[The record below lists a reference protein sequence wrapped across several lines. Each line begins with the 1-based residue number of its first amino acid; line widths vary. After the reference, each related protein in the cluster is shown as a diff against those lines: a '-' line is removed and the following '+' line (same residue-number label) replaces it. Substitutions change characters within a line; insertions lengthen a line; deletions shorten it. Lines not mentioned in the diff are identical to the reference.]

1 MKYPI
6 ENEYDYL
13 VAEAQKLVIEAKKI
27 LAAARQSGD
36 YYREKLAAKL
46 VEFCEAEEKYISRF
60 VELKVHYPE
69 LAQTIE
75 SRRTHLKEII
85 DQAKIK
91 YDQFKS

>member
-6 ENEYDYL
+6 ENEFDYL
-13 VAEAQKLVIEAKKI
+13 VAEAQKVTDEARKI
-27 LAAARQSGD
+27 LSEARQSGD

-46 VEFCEAEEKYISRF
+46 AEFCEAEEKYITRF

-85 DQAKIK
+85 DQAKVK